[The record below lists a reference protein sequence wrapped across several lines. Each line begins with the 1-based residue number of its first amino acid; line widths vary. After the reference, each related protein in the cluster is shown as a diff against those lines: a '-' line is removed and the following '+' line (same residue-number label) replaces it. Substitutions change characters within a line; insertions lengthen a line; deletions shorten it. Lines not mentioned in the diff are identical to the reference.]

1 MIVDSI
7 DVLYYVKIGSSVF
20 AIANDGQWHAISSEQ
35 VINTLPL
42 YDINAEDI
50 LINDQSA
57 PYIVVVQQVVT
68 IPNTLLI
75 NSSQNPSTPSSTQ
88 PNSPDSQAPDNAY
101 NKTPSSETQGLNYFY
116 NVIQTQYNA
125 LIAQSGYNSQ
135 GDNLLKDT
143 NNISSLIGEQDS
155 FVTLTLSVNIDDAN
169 DGYLN
174 RFEVPSVSISGQ
186 ALDAING
193 QILSLKLTDV
203 HGQQLYIEVTVINES
218 WRLDNVDISNL
229 AEGLL
234 NAEISAP
241 TYQGIAEPAFD
252 NSVKDTLASISIE
265 IEDLDNVINAAEISS
280 VIIKG
285 TVVNVEDGQTIMVTL
300 SDANGSN
307 HQVNTTVANGIW
319 TLPPQ
324 DLSDF
329 DQGSLIAT
337 AEVIDIAGNP
347 VSATTQLPVD
357 TLADI
362 TIEIIDNDG
371 VINATEITQVAIQGT
386 VTNVEDG
393 QIVTVTLTDNQG
405 HSLMLT
411 TIVTGGIWVLP
422 PQDLTAFDDGYLIAT
437 AEVSDVAGNPVS
449 ATTGDPIDI
458 LAAVNITVD
467 TGNDEFVNRF
477 EMKKLDFS
485 GSVFDVENGQAV
497 TITIT
502 DVDGKTLTYTTQV
515 VDGIWRIE
523 NADIEALVDGE
534 LRFDVNTQDI
544 AGNPASS
551 STTVIKDTVA
561 NVTIN
566 VLDSDQ
572 ILNQQDIDDLN
583 TIFGVAN
590 NIEDG
595 QVIFITV
602 TDSLGQVFTLSSE
615 VNNGLWTASGL
626 DASDLADGILHLYAV
641 AIDAEGNPAFATN
654 TIIKDTLA
662 DITVEIIDNDG
673 VLNAAEMTQV
683 SIQGTV
689 ANVEDGQTVTVT
701 MTDNQ
706 GNSLSVTTVVINGTW
721 NLPPQDL
728 SNFDDGSL
736 IATAEVNDIAGNLAS
751 NSTQIL
757 VDTSAEISVE
767 IIDNDGVINT
777 TELSQVIIQ
786 GRVSNIEDGQ
796 LVTVTLTDDFNNSLT
811 LTTTIINGV
820 WSLAPQD
827 LSAFDDGSLL
837 VTAIAYD
844 NAGNQAQGSTS
855 IPIDT
860 TAAID
865 ITIIDNDGVINA
877 AEMNQVVIQGS
888 VTNVE
893 DGQTVTVNLTD
904 NQGHSLTL
912 TTIVTSGVWILPA
925 QDLSA
930 FDDGSLAVTAEVSD
944 IAGNPASATAQMPV
958 DILADIT
965 IDVDTGGDSVINRFE
980 MLRLD
985 FSGQVDDVEDGQ
997 TITITLTDSLNNQ
1010 LTFNTTVVAGV
1021 WQISD
1026 ADVSSLVDGNISF
1039 TANTID
1045 IAGNPTSVTAIVSK
1059 DSQASVTIEAV
1070 DDDNTLNAVEVPST
1084 TLRGEALNIEDG
1096 QNVLIWVTDSSGTRL
1111 IFNTSVVD
1119 GQWQLDNLDLSS
1131 LLDGELT
1138 LRALAVDVEGNPS
1151 IGNNTVAKDTAA
1163 DITVEIVDNDGVIN
1177 ATEMTQ
1183 VVIQGSVSNIEDGQ
1197 IVTVNLT
1204 DNQGHSLT
1212 VTAIVT
1218 GGVWT
1223 LPAQDLSTF
1232 DDGSL
1237 AVTAEVSDVAGNP
1250 ASATTQMPVD
1260 TTALIDITIIDND
1273 GVINAVEMTQVVIQG
1288 TVTNVED
1295 GQTVTVNLTDSQGHS
1310 LTLTAIVTGGV
1321 WILPAQ
1327 DLSSFDDGSLLV
1339 TAEVSDVAGNPAT
1352 VSAQMPVDTTASITV
1367 EIVDS
1372 DSFINQTELSAVIV
1386 SGTVTNI
1393 EAGQQ
1398 VRITLT
1404 DANNVSTTVTTT
1416 VNTDGTY
1423 SITAQDLAALGF
1435 VDGTLT
1441 ATATAIDIAGNSATA
1456 SDQVL
1461 IDTQV
1466 TIDIDTGA
1474 DGFDVGLFTYGR
1486 ESSLAGTTT
1495 GVEQGQTVTLTLTD
1509 GITTKTFTTTV
1520 NADGSW
1526 LFDDTLH
1533 VDGLNQRMSWQME
1546 VSVSDLAGNTA
1557 VDDMPSLDIPNDGY
1571 LYELALNINN
1581 QTGAEFSFDI
1591 PDAVLSLSA
1600 DQSFLLRSQSNGQDL
1615 SIVIAPDGLSFQV
1628 FRNGDNEL
1636 VLEAALTGAD
1646 LQVTLFQPLDNPA
1659 IGKLS
1664 TFIRLEGVQTDTDG
1678 TTEKIITYAIL
1689 HAKDTPELAIDDHF
1703 TVIEDTS
1710 ITGSITGND
1719 YTIEGPLIVESINFN
1734 GTDYAVAIGAPA
1746 VIDTGK
1752 GELTVLY
1759 NGFWRFVASDNL
1771 DNTIEQSISF
1781 DYTVTDFD
1789 GSIATATSTITI
1801 IDGAIGI
1808 MADAT
1813 FTTSETVITSPNSD
1827 TQIFTI
1833 TAGSDTIIPSSV
1845 VFSALS
1851 LIPLTALGLT
1861 SNGDAISYALS
1872 GDAKSIIATA
1882 NGVTVFSLS
1891 LSAIS
1896 NGDDVNVTATMNIE
1910 RPLDHS
1916 SSDSLELAT
1925 LIDAVDIDGSH
1936 IDLGNLN
1943 WAINDGSNALIDNIS
1958 TLTFDEANLIG
1969 TPLVQT
1975 GQFDIQVGADAINTL
1990 GFDAN
1995 ELPVLTAGGEQIMFD
2010 ISVDG
2015 LTLTAYVGDIG
2026 QPIFTIEIDNNWN
2039 LEADT
2044 LSHNYTTTLYQ
2055 PFDQVGTDEVN
2066 IGLFIT
2072 DFDGDTTQANMML
2085 IVQDDDP
2092 GDITGIS
2099 LEISELP
2106 SITPGVNNRV
2116 KGLIDI
2122 TTKGDPIVDIKF
2134 DLYDFDPVLDSDG
2147 QLVTQ
2152 NGSTVYWVISDNGA
2166 TAEGQLSDGTLVF
2179 RMALPA
2185 DIHIDAES
2193 TAQIDFSMQLFGP
2206 IDNQTGAGTENTIN
2220 VDILA
2225 TDTDS
2230 TGINAVISID
2240 IYDGITP
2247 NLPASLSIAINEGE
2261 LVDNISVL
2269 SSAILN
2275 IDGGSD
2281 DISNIELA
2289 AGFSFGSYTSDGQAI
2304 VLSNFADGSG
2314 WYNAIRTG
2322 DNSDVFRIR
2331 FNANG
2336 KVEFEQFAAVDHPD
2350 GNGENNLTMS
2360 FEVVA
2365 TDADGDQS
2373 NNQTININIQDDVPI
2388 QNDSSL
2394 TFTEE
2399 NNTEYSVNLFN
2410 QKQQGADGAQ
2420 VSKFIYDGTEYSA
2433 GDSVELFTDT
2443 GVKYGT
2449 LVITADGKATVT
2461 SVVFEYAELFYS
2473 EDVQVYVTDTD
2484 GDTVIDNLTIT
2495 ANDKAGSIKVLNPN
2509 FTEDTPG
2516 LLAIVALPGDI
2527 DEGEIIQSIIINKAS
2542 LADGT
2547 LTLDGQPVSLDADGN
2562 YILQGSDLFISNLGI
2577 AIPNGDLVFHPPED
2591 ASDATLAISAQ
2602 ITVNINNKPS
2612 ITTEVPFSIASVADT
2627 PEWESNS
2634 QFSYDVNEDAGA
2646 IDISIN
2652 ATTKDIVGTD
2662 PQGSEVIIYAI
2673 TNIAAGITITSTNS
2687 DGVEFSIANGQEISA
2702 DELALLQVTVDDN
2715 LAGEFSFDV
2724 TALST
2729 EPDNGSTAPSSTETV
2744 VIKVTPV
2751 ADTTTLVTRDITSQ
2765 EDVPIALNLMLFG
2778 SLTDNS
2784 GSENLHFELTLP
2796 TGWAID
2802 APSAVDLGNGVW
2814 TVSFEDVFSA
2824 PPAEATLIPLADASS
2839 ANLGDFDISVRSYA
2853 TESSQDGID
2862 PVDNPLNPNPNYSQ
2876 PQNVTI
2882 SLTGVANDAPTINSD
2897 PNVWEITD
2905 SGDINSVVPFNEDS
2919 DIPLSF
2925 TVISSDDDGSESLS
2939 LRLVGLPDG
2948 ASFID
2953 SNGQTVNLSVVDF
2966 DNGLPVYS
2974 VTATELSTLSIR
2986 PPEDF
2991 SGQINLTLFV
3001 ESTELDGDIAEYELN
3016 LNIDIAPVIDETSD
3030 SLKTTSLGKEDQP
3043 IVLNLM
3049 PALLADM
3056 DGSETITG
3064 MTIFPSSEGMIYLF
3078 DGAEIT
3084 VSSFGSLLSE
3094 LTDEF
3099 SPTLTELLNS
3109 GRLAVLPPQDADG
3122 PFTLD
3127 VSYQITDTSETGAT
3141 TVQEISSQL
3150 SVEVDAVVEVITR
3163 LQINNTVLYSSDGQ
3177 PITLTDDIVFFDGDI
3192 DGSEVIDYIVITMP
3206 SADGW
3211 FVTHPNGAINDGDG
3225 RWIIPS
3231 NNMTNDTT
3239 QEQALSILEGMTISS
3254 EHATVLQGIIVEAR
3268 VLDRDDPEIITAN
3281 IFVTFDQPTS
3291 TSTASTVTALQ
3302 ATDVDATEDSTI
3314 NFAGHLNL
3322 SITSDNNDVISFRV
3336 LASDLPQGGYFTGS
3350 DVIALYDSSGEN
3362 IIEYVFTTASLS
3374 NLALHNISEDFSGD
3388 LTIPIRIIATDS
3400 LSGDTKID
3408 DSQNLEINITPVADG
3423 VTLESLIDTMD
3434 EDDPKALGLF
3444 LAFAD
3449 TDATAN
3455 TGGEE
3460 KIILDDPAQL
3470 FTITLLD
3477 GGQLIDNTGLFQLK
3491 SGTDDTWEF
3500 TGNTNVALNNALA
3513 LLQFSPP
3520 EHLSGDFRLQI
3531 SGSVSDTADIDGANV
3546 IDNANFSDTITIQVT
3561 PVTDAAEVPADLII
3575 IHGSEDTNIA
3585 LAGIDSSVIG
3595 LIDVDGSEVQYITIQ
3610 GVPEGATVYYQDAG
3624 GNLQLLPNNGADG
3637 GQFNGSP
3644 TSYWTITPDQL
3655 DSIVIK
3661 PPQNFNGDMSL
3672 SLSIITQELG
3682 TDDFV
3687 TTSMDFLVGVSPVAD
3702 GVQIISDPDDY
3713 SAIEGD
3719 AIKVELGAE
3728 LIDLEGH
3735 ESIRVEV
3742 TITSAEATALIDLAG
3757 IEIDG
3762 QFAALISDGN
3772 GGFTASL
3779 LVNETSLEEIK
3790 ILPGELAFG
3799 TLQVELALSSIDTA
3813 EVLGSNETDQSA
3825 AQIVN
3830 FEIEITPEVDP
3841 PIWTQFGDI
3850 NALTTNDI
3858 PLNLGLELQNPA
3870 PGETASLTILGVPDV
3885 ATLSA
3890 GTQQGNQWIVPI
3902 ESVAGLMI
3910 SGVTAGTTFELSL
3923 DPTATLDGESAEGAL
3938 ETITITVDV
3947 NAVMNSPAAMANF
3960 AFNDAN
3966 TDVNPNNLE
3975 PMTQSAAVYG
3985 VHLEDFQQQVMEEM
3999 YQRMQFEYMRQ
4010 YDTPYRYVSPMDP
4023 IDSILPINPVINDA
4037 STNTSTNTG
4046 THANTNVI
4054 SNENAYAQDF
4064 STPASQQSLSANVEA
4079 APIDIQ
4085 PFSIDFNPNTKPEY
4099 GYQDPIGSEL
4109 IDGELI
4115 RIELSPNNPVDDITP
4130 IEFTLNQFMPI
4141 SAQPTSLMTTNDII
4155 SVAQNSALSLISVD
4169 THWGDKLI
4177 EQPGFG
4183 YIQPI
4188 PDSSPTRF
4196 SQTDA
4201 SHTDLSH
4208 TNSAFNTELSNQPND
4223 EINSLNSL
4231 TSAIKDSLSKQETL
4245 TTSFESESYLNQ
4257 SELDEIN
4264 QLTQQQT
4271 LLNQS

>member
-1 MIVDSI
+1 M
-7 DVLYYVKIGSSVF
+7 
-20 AIANDGQWHAISSEQ
+20 
-35 VINTLPL
+35 
-42 YDINAEDI
+42 
-50 LINDQSA
+50 
-57 PYIVVVQQVVT
+57 
-68 IPNTLLI
+68 
-75 NSSQNPSTPSSTQ
+75 
-88 PNSPDSQAPDNAY
+88 
-101 NKTPSSETQGLNYFY
+101 
-116 NVIQTQYNA
+116 
-125 LIAQSGYNSQ
+125 
-135 GDNLLKDT
+135 
-143 NNISSLIGEQDS
+143 
-155 FVTLTLSVNIDDAN
+155 
-169 DGYLN
+169 
-174 RFEVPSVSISGQ
+174 
-186 ALDAING
+186 
-193 QILSLKLTDV
+193 
-203 HGQQLYIEVTVINES
+203 
-218 WRLDNVDISNL
+218 
-229 AEGLL
+229 
-234 NAEISAP
+234 
-241 TYQGIAEPAFD
+241 
-252 NSVKDTLASISIE
+252 
-265 IEDLDNVINAAEISS
+265 
-280 VIIKG
+280 
-285 TVVNVEDGQTIMVTL
+285 
-300 SDANGSN
+300 
-307 HQVNTTVANGIW
+307 
-319 TLPPQ
+319 
-324 DLSDF
+324 
-329 DQGSLIAT
+329 
-337 AEVIDIAGNP
+337 
-347 VSATTQLPVD
+347 
-357 TLADI
+357 
-362 TIEIIDNDG
+362 
-371 VINATEITQVAIQGT
+371 
-386 VTNVEDG
+386 
-393 QIVTVTLTDNQG
+393 
-405 HSLMLT
+405 
-411 TIVTGGIWVLP
+411 
-422 PQDLTAFDDGYLIAT
+422 
-437 AEVSDVAGNPVS
+437 
-449 ATTGDPIDI
+449 
-458 LAAVNITVD
+458 AAVNITVD

-485 GSVFDVENGQAV
+485 GSVFDVEDGQAV

-502 DVDGKTLTYTTQV
+502 DVDGQTLTYTTQV
-515 VDGIWRIE
+515 VDGSWRIE

-721 NLPPQDL
+721 NLPQQDL

-820 WSLAPQD
+820 WSLAAQD

-877 AEMNQVVIQGS
+877 AEMTQVVIQGS

-904 NQGHSLTL
+904 NQGNSLTL
-912 TTIVTSGVWILPA
+912 NAIVTGGVWTLAP
-925 QDLSA
+925 QDLSS

-965 IDVDTGGDSVINRFE
+965 IDVDTGRDSVINRFE

-1096 QNVLIWVTDSSGTRL
+1096 QNVLIWVTDSNGTRL

-1138 LRALAVDVEGNPS
+1138 LRALAVDIEGNPS

-1423 SITAQDLAALGF
+1423 SITAQDLAAIGF

-1466 TIDIDTGA
+1466 TIDIDTGV

-1533 VDGLNQRMSWQME
+1533 VDGLNQRLSWKMD
-1546 VSVSDLAGNTA
+1546 VSVTDLAGNTA
-1557 VDDMPSLDIPNDGY
+1557 VDEMPQLDIPTDGY
-1571 LYELALNINN
+1571 LYELALNLYN
-1581 QTGAEFSFDI
+1581 QTNADFSFDI
-1591 PDAVLSLSA
+1591 PDAELSLSA
-1600 DQSFLLRSQSNGQDL
+1600 NQEFLLRSQSNGQEL
-1615 SIVIAPDGLSFQV
+1615 TMVLAADGQSFQV
-1628 FRNGDNEL
+1628 FRSGDNEL
-1636 VLEAALTGAD
+1636 VLQATLTGQD
-1646 LQVTLFQPLDNPA
+1646 LNVALYQPLDKVTANN
-1659 IGKLS
+1659 IS
-1664 TFIRLEGVQTDTDG
+1664 TFIRLEGLQTDLDG
-1678 TTEKIITYAIL
+1678 TTEQIITYAIL
-1689 HAKDTPELAIDDHF
+1689 HVKDTPELAIDDHF
-1703 TVIEDTS
+1703 TTVEDTTM
-1710 ITGSITGND
+1710 TGSITGND
-1719 YTIEGPLIVESINFN
+1719 YTIEGPLNVENINFN
-1734 GTDYAVAIGAPA
+1734 GMDYAVAINASA

-1752 GELTVLY
+1752 GVLTVNA
-1759 NGFWRFVASDNL
+1759 NGFWQFVASDNL
-1771 DNTIEQSISF
+1771 DNTVEQSISF

-1789 GSIATATSTITI
+1789 GSIAYATSTITI
-1801 IDGAIGI
+1801 NDGAIGT
-1808 MADAT
+1808 MADANFAT
-1813 FTTSETVITSPNSD
+1813 AESTINGVNTDSQSFS
-1827 TQIFTI
+1827 I
-1833 TAGSDTIIPSSV
+1833 TAGSDSLIASTV
-1845 VFSALS
+1845 VFSTLS
-1851 LIPLTALGLT
+1851 LVPLNSLGLT
-1861 SNGDAISYALS
+1861 SNGDALSYTLAA
-1872 GDAKSIIATA
+1872 DAKTITATA
-1882 NGVTVFSLS
+1882 NGVTIFTLS
-1891 LSAIS
+1891 LSASS
-1896 NGDDVNVTATMNIE
+1896 NSDDLDVTAVMDLK
-1910 RPLDHS
+1910 RPLDHVS
-1916 SSDSLELAT
+1916 TDNLTLQT
-1925 LIDAVDIDGSH
+1925 LIDATDLDGSH
-1936 IDLGNLN
+1936 IDIGKLS
-1943 WAINDGSNALIDNIS
+1943 WTINDGNSALIDNID
-1958 TLTFDEANLIG
+1958 TLNFDETNLAG
-1969 TPLVQT
+1969 TPLIQT
-1975 GQFDIQVGADAINTL
+1975 GQFDINVGADAISSL
-1990 GFDAN
+1990 GFNIDQIPN
-1995 ELPVLTAGGEQIMFD
+1995 LTAGGVAVIFEL
-2010 ISVDG
+2010 SNDG
-2015 LTLTAYVGDIG
+2015 LTLTAHTGDISN
-2026 QPIFTIEIDNNWN
+2026 PILTIVIDNGWN
-2039 LEADT
+2039 IESDT
-2044 LSHNYTTTLYQ
+2044 LSHTYTTTLSR
-2055 PFDQVGTDEVN
+2055 PFDQINTDEVN
-2066 IGLFIT
+2066 FGLIIT
-2072 DFDGDTTQANMML
+2072 DFDGDTTQAQMTL
-2085 IVQDDDP
+2085 IVSDDDP
-2092 GDITGIS
+2092 GQISVIDID
-2099 LEISELP
+2099 ISELP
-2106 SITPGVNNRV
+2106 SVTAGVDNR
-2116 KGLIDI
+2116 
-2122 TTKGDPIVDIKF
+2122 TTGFINISTTGDPIVNIKF
-2134 DLYDFDPVLDSDG
+2134 GLVDG
-2147 QLVTQ
+2147 DYVVDADGNNLTQ
-2152 NGSTVYWVISDNGA
+2152 NGTNIFWVLSDDGA
-2166 TAEGQLSDGTLVF
+2166 VAEGQTPDGNVVF
-2179 RMALPA
+2179 RMNLPS
-2185 DIHIDAES
+2185 DIFIDAES
-2193 TAQIDFSMQLFGP
+2193 SSAVEFDMHMLGP
-2206 IDNQTGAGTENTIN
+2206 IDNNTATGTFTTIKVDVIAIDSDETEITGR
-2220 VDILA
+2220 VDIDIFDGETPSLP
-2225 TDTDS
+2225 S
-2230 TGINAVISID
+2230 SI
-2240 IYDGITP
+2240 T
-2247 NLPASLSIAINEGE
+2247 LTVNEGE
-2261 LVDNISVL
+2261 LVDNASIL
-2269 SSAILN
+2269 SSAQLSMTS
-2275 IDGGSD
+2275 GSD
-2281 DISNIELA
+2281 DIVSIELTDSY
-2289 AGFSFGSYTSDGQAI
+2289 SFDGYTSNGQAI
-2304 VLSNFADGSG
+2304 VLSDNANNNG
-2314 WYNAIRTG
+2314 WYEAIRSG
-2322 DNSDVFRIR
+2322 DNTTVFKVR

-2336 KVEFEQFAAVDHPD
+2336 KIEFEQFAAIDHPL
-2350 GNGENNLTMS
+2350 GNGENIQTLS
-2360 FEVVA
+2360 FDVFA
-2365 TDADGDQS
+2365 TDADGDES
-2373 NNQTININIQDDVPI
+2373 NQQTINIDITDDTPV
-2388 QNDSSL
+2388 QHDSEL
-2394 TFTEE
+2394 TFTEQD
-2399 NNTEYSVNLFN
+2399 NTDFSVQLFN
-2410 QKQQGADGAQ
+2410 QKQQGADGAT
-2420 VSKFIYDGTEYSA
+2420 VSKFIYDGQEYAA
-2433 GDSVELFTDT
+2433 GDSVDLFTDT

-2449 LVITADGKATVT
+2449 LLITANGQAVVSSK
-2461 SVVFEYAELFYS
+2461 VFEYEQPIYS
-2473 EDVQVYVTDTD
+2473 EVVQVYVTDAD

-2495 ANDKAGSIKVLNPN
+2495 AKDQTGSVRILNPN
-2509 FTEDTPG
+2509 FVEDTPAN
-2516 LLAIVALPGDI
+2516 LLVFGYPGDI
-2527 DEGEIIQSIIINKAS
+2527 DEGELIQSIVFNTAS
-2542 LADGT
+2542 LAGGT
-2547 LTLDGQPVSLDADGN
+2547 LTLDGIPVPTDGDGN
-2562 YILQGSDLFISNLGI
+2562 YILEGINLYINDFGV
-2577 AIPNGDLVFHPPED
+2577 AIPSGNLLYHPAED
-2591 ASDATLAISAQ
+2591 ASDATLNVEFEA
-2602 ITVNINNKPS
+2602 TVNINNKPS
-2612 ITTEVPFSIASVADT
+2612 ITTLIPVSIESVADIPQWDDT
-2627 PEWESNS
+2627 S
-2634 QFSYDVNEDAGA
+2634 QFVYDIKEDAGA
-2646 IDISIN
+2646 ININ
-2652 ATTKDIVGTD
+2652 VEASTKDIVGAD
-2662 PQGSEVIIYAI
+2662 SQGSEVMTYVI
-2673 TNIAAGITITSTNS
+2673 TNISSGLTLSSINS
-2687 DGVEFSIANGQEISA
+2687 DGNSFSIANGQTISA
-2702 DELALLQVTVDDN
+2702 DELAQLQALVGDD
-2715 LAGEFSFDV
+2715 LAGQFSFDIQ
-2724 TALST
+2724 AIST
-2729 EPDNGSTAPSSTETV
+2729 EPDNNATIDIAAETIIFNV
-2744 VIKVTPV
+2744 SPV
-2751 ADTTTLVTRDITSQ
+2751 ADLPSLTTRDISSD
-2765 EDVPIALNLMLFG
+2765 EDVSIALYDFLFG
-2778 SLTDNS
+2778 ELSDNS
-2784 GSENLHFELTLP
+2784 GSESLGFELTLP
-2796 TGWAID
+2796 DGWIID
-2802 APSAVDLGNGVW
+2802 APSAVNLGNGVW
-2814 TVSFEDVFSA
+2814 TVEFDDILPT
-2824 PPAEATLIPLADASS
+2824 PPYLGAMLIPLADASS
-2839 ANLGDFDISVRSYA
+2839 ANLGEFDITVRSFS
-2853 TESSQDGID
+2853 TETAQDGIAPID
-2862 PVDNPLNPNPNYSQ
+2862 SVLQPNPHYSE
-2876 PQNVTI
+2876 PQTLTI
-2882 SLTGVANDAPTINSD
+2882 SLTGVANDAPTITSD
-2897 PNVWEITD
+2897 ASVWQMTND
-2905 SGDINSVVPFNEDS
+2905 GSINSVVPFNEDS

-2925 TVISSDDDGSESLS
+2925 TLVSSDDDGSETLS
-2939 LRLVGLPDG
+2939 IRLVGLPEG
-2948 ASFID
+2948 ASLVD
-2953 SNGQTVNLSVVDF
+2953 ANGQIIY
-2966 DNGLPVYS
+2966 LPVVGFESGQPAYS
-2974 VTATELSTLSIR
+2974 VTAEVLSTLSLR

-3001 ESTELDGDIAEYELN
+3001 ESTELDGDTAEYELN
-3016 LNIDIAPVIDETSD
+3016 LNIDIAPVIDETVQ
-3030 SLKTTSLGKEDQP
+3030 SLTTVSSGKEDQP
-3043 IVLNLM
+3043 IVLNLS

-3056 DGSETITG
+3056 DGSETITEL
-3064 MTIFPSSEGMIYLF
+3064 TLFPSSDGIIFLF
-3078 DGAEIT
+3078 DGAEI
-3084 VSSFGSLLSE
+3084 VVGSAGLLLSE
-3094 LTDEF
+3094 LTDAA
-3099 SPTLTELLNS
+3099 SPTLTDLLNS

-3127 VSYQITDTSETGAT
+3127 VNYQITDTSETGQT
-3141 TVQEISSQL
+3141 LIQDISTQL
-3150 SVEVDAVVEVITR
+3150 SVQVDAVVEIITR
-3163 LQINNTVLYSSDGQ
+3163 LQTDNTVLHSTDGT

-3192 DGSEVIDYIVITMP
+3192 DGSEVLDYIVIVMP
-3206 SADGW
+3206 SDDGW
-3211 FVTHPNGAINDGDG
+3211 FVTHPNGAIHDGDG
-3225 RWIIPS
+3225 RWLIPT
-3231 NNMTNDTT
+3231 NGMTSDTI
-3239 QEQALSILEGMTISS
+3239 QEQSQAILDGMTISS
-3254 EHATVLQGIIVEAR
+3254 DHVTGLETITVEAR
-3268 VLDRDDPEIITAN
+3268 VLDRDDPEIISTN
-3281 IFVTFDQPTS
+3281 IFVLFEQPTS
-3291 TSTASTVTALQ
+3291 ASTASVVTDLQ
-3302 ATDVDATEDSTI
+3302 SSTI
-3314 NFAGHLNL
+3314 DAIEDNAISFSGHLNL

-3520 EHLSGDFRLQI
+3520 EHLSGDFRLLI
-3531 SGSVSDTADIDGANV
+3531 SGTVSDTADIDGANV

-3575 IHGSEDTNIA
+3575 INGTEDTNIA
-3585 LAGIDSSVIG
+3585 LTGINSSIIG
-3595 LIDVDGSEVQYITIQ
+3595 LIDTDGSEVQYITIQ

-3661 PPQNFNGDMSL
+3661 PPQNFNGDMPL

-3702 GVQIISDPDDY
+3702 GVQIISAPDDY

-3742 TITSAEATALIDLAG
+3742 TITSAEANALIDLAG

-3779 LVNETSLEEIK
+3779 LVNETSLDEIK

-3858 PLNLGLELQNPA
+3858 PLNLGLELKNPA
-3870 PGETASLTILGVPDV
+3870 PGETASLTILGVPDG

-3923 DPTATLDGESAEGAL
+3923 DPTATLDGESAEGDL
-3938 ETITITVDV
+3938 ETITITVDD
-3947 NAVMNSPAAMANF
+3947 NAVMNSPAAMENF

-3985 VHLEDFQQQVMEEM
+3985 VQLEDFQQQVMEEM

-4023 IDSILPINPVINDA
+4023 IDSIMPINPVINDA
-4037 STNTSTNTG
+4037 STNTSTHIS

-4079 APIDIQ
+4079 APIEIQ

-4109 IDGELI
+4109 IDRELI

-4130 IEFTLNQFMPI
+4130 IEFTLNQIMPI
-4141 SAQPTSLMTTNDII
+4141 SAQPTSLIATNDII